1 MNNGTNDLRRLS
13 KGQSYVIKSKQVN
26 EQILSAK
33 RREVDSDSLLQ
44 HKSFTGQKH
53 YNRHKGFSA
62 SNVLYPL
69 G

>member
-1 MNNGTNDLRRLS
+1 MNNGINDLGRIS
-13 KGQSYVIKSKQVN
+13 KGQSYIIKSKQLN
-26 EQILSAK
+26 EQILSAE
-33 RREVDSDSLLQ
+33 RREVDSDSL
-44 HKSFTGQKH
+44 SFTGQKH